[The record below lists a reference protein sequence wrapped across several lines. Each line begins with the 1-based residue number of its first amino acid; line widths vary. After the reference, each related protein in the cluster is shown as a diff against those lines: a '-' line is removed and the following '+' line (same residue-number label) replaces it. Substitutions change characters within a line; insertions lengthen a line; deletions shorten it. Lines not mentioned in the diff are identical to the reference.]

1 MGQEPLVYLASQS
14 PRRRAL
20 LDQLGVSY
28 RVVSVAVDE
37 TPRAGEDAPAFV
49 GRMARAKAEAAL
61 SRHHDLVG
69 RSRPRPVLAA
79 DTAVIVEGRILGKP
93 RDRDDALAML
103 LHLAGRTHQVL
114 TGVALLGSGTD
125 GVALSRSRVRFR
137 PFTAAEA
144 AAYWETGE
152 PWDKAGAYAIQGRG
166 ALFVARIAGS
176 YSGIM
181 GLPLFETGRL
191 LASAGIQLLGPAVE

>member
-20 LDQLGVSY
+20 LDQLGVCY
-28 RVVSVAVDE
+28 RVLSVAVDE
-37 TPRAGEDAPAFV
+37 TARTGERAEAFV
-49 GRMARAKAEAAL
+49 SRLARAKAEAAL
-61 SRHHDLVG
+61 SRRRDLARRG
-69 RSRPRPVLAA
+69 PTPPVLAA
-79 DTAVIVEGRILGKP
+79 DTAVVIDGRILGKP
-93 RDRDDALAML
+93 RDRDDGLAML
-103 LHLAGRTHQVL
+103 NLLAGRTHQVL
-114 TGVALLGSGTD
+114 TGVALLGAEAE
-125 GVALSRSRVRFR
+125 GVAVSRSRVRFR
-137 PFTAAEA
+137 PFTATEA

-152 PWDKAGAYAIQGRG
+152 PWDKAGAYAIQGLG

-191 LASAGIQLLGPAVE
+191 LATAGIQLLGPAVE